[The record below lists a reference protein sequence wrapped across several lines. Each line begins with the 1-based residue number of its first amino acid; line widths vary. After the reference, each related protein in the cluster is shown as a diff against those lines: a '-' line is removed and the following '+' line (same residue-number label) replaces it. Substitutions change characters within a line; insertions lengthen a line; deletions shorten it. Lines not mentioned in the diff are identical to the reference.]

1 LGFDQEGR
9 AYLYRPLVS
18 EKDCIS
24 AVSSSFIERVFGG
37 SLSGLV
43 AHFVEGRKLSPK
55 QLRDLRKVM
64 DEK

>member
-1 LGFDQEGR
+1 
-9 AYLYRPLVS
+9 
-18 EKDCIS
+18 
-24 AVSSSFIERVFGG
+24 
-37 SLSGLV
+37 LV